1 MELDLFT
8 AAISIGTLVTLLL
21 SILSFIRTNKND
33 ATILISKMS
42 VIEQRVESMG
52 QLVNAISVAEIAS
65 MKQSLSDLR
74 SRVDKLDGDMEKKI
88 DQLSDKLDRLL
99 QVVLNF
105 TSNTKQNV

>member
-8 AAISIGTLVTLLL
+8 TAISIGTLVTLIL
-21 SILSFIRTNKND
+21 SILSFIRTTKND
-33 ATILISKMS
+33 AATLTAKMS
-42 VIEQRVESMG
+42 VMEQRLESMG

-88 DQLSDKLDRLL
+88 DQLADKLDRLL